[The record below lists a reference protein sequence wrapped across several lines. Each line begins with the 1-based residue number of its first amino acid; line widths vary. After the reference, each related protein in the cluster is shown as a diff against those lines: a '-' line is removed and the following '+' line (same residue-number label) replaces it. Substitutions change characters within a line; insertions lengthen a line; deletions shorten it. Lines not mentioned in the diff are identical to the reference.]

1 MAFAS
6 VSLATPD
13 SRHSSAS
20 HLQRRSVPDRSTY
33 NSGDPHFSRRTENT
47 SAEHQLSKII
57 TAQSSMGI
65 DQQIVDKKM
74 EEAEQALRDLH
85 SQGYDFNQIVKA
97 GLHPGVLRK
106 LYSKIEAPVRAPL
119 NVVQRKIVKPGSMHV
134 ATESAPGVA
143 SRLTASPQK
152 DTNGDV
158 FDIDTFPHVSTEEVK
173 INGRPT
179 IVPAKHEGK
188 SMQNQASLVTSSK
201 SCGVN
206 PVDKASSIKAS
217 ETKILDR
224 KDYIARMLAAKTG
237 KSAASASVPVSSKP
251 STNKVSG
258 VSAQLRS
265 SVNSVAIT
273 PGMIQQAPREVL
285 DTTSEIRKDNSDAE
299 AKRKAQTDLARQK
312 IEALK
317 LRDAFPQQAQS
328 GASNDLVSQSP
339 AKGVPDIPTEGPA
352 PTRQP
357 LPSRQSSYFSPASQ
371 KPSFSIPGLFMTS
384 AALQP
389 ANTSQPPVNEG
400 FAVSSQKVHYAT
412 SGSAQEGPHSHATV
426 PAQSLTGEKT
436 SSVPEIALGTNSPP
450 PAIIPTT
457 EPSNRKRQKASDF
470 IDSPASR
477 VKRPLGQQED
487 TSVIIDISDDEFSHN
502 NSEDEFSGTEHIADR
517 RGSLTSRSRV
527 TALGNG
533 KENSIKSLP
542 PLIDFPQSKKPVM
555 ITPPTAIH
563 TYGQGGDLK
572 GLKSKE
578 MEIEAINRKIAEL
591 EQRIAIKAK
600 QTISRNHSPG
610 TNSGT
615 SSHVTVSPPPGEA
628 SKHMNGALN
637 MPLSVSGSQNGKHTH
652 VEYRE
657 PFTALTKTNK
667 AATAEQ
673 SKVEQQLDEV
683 ERAKVRFERSS
694 SAEISL
700 ASAADHLPLHEE
712 ELQIMRNKERSQ
724 VREGEQRFKE
734 EEQRLKEIQSQQPC
748 GEEAQTFQQQEA
760 GPFLQE
766 QEQRLAQEPRHESL
780 QEQGPKRS
788 LEDLRQARKFEIE
801 SGLPLLDAEVEKTR
815 RRLDSLRQ
823 EIADLESQLQ
833 KGIEGRQDLIK
844 ELNDLSR
851 ARETLSKPVDLD
863 SCDVSNVRKPSN
875 SNEEIPGKCPC
886 RIWPLMCS
894 KQHRLIGMS
903 LISCDERFSVS

>member
-1 MAFAS
+1 MFSAS

-13 SRHSSAS
+13 PQHSSAS

-47 SAEHQLSKII
+47 LAEHQLSKII
-57 TAQSSMGI
+57 TAQSSTGI
-65 DQQIVDKKM
+65 NQQIVDKKM

-97 GLHPGVLRK
+97 GLHPGILRK
-106 LYSKIEAPVRAPL
+106 LYSRIEAPVIAPL
-119 NVVQRKIVKPGSMHV
+119 SVVQRKIVKPGVMHE
-134 ATESAPGVA
+134 ATESAPVVA
-143 SRLTASPQK
+143 SRHTTSPQK

-158 FDIDTFPHVSTEEVK
+158 FDNDTFSHVLTEEVK
-173 INGRPT
+173 TRGRPT
-179 IVPAKHEGK
+179 IVPAKHERK

-201 SCGVN
+201 SCDVN
-206 PVDKASSIKAS
+206 PVGKTSGIKGG
-217 ETKILDR
+217 EPKILDR

-237 KSAASASVPVSSKP
+237 KSAVSASIPVSSKP
-251 STNKVSG
+251 STNKDSG
-258 VSAQLRS
+258 VSAPLRS
-265 SVNSVAIT
+265 SVDSVAII
-273 PGMIQQAPREVL
+273 PGVIQQAPSEVV
-285 DTTSEIRKDNSDAE
+285 DTASEIRKDNPDAE

-328 GASNDLVSQSP
+328 GASNDLLSQSP
-339 AKGVPDIPTEGPA
+339 AKGVPNTFPERPA
-352 PTRQP
+352 PTRQS

-389 ANTSQPPVNEG
+389 ANPSQPPVSEG
-400 FAVSSQKVHYAT
+400 FAVSSQKVHCAT
-412 SGSAQEGPHSHATV
+412 PGSSQEGPHSHATIS
-426 PAQSLTGEKT
+426 AQSSTGEKT
-436 SSVPEIALGTNSPP
+436 SSAPEIALGTISPP
-450 PAIIPTT
+450 PAIIPIT

-487 TSVIIDISDDEFSHN
+487 TSVIIDISDDECSHN
-502 NSEDEFSGTEHIADR
+502 ISEDESSDTEYITDR
-517 RGSLTSRSRV
+517 RGSLTSKSRV

-555 ITPPTAIH
+555 ITPPAAIH

-610 TNSGT
+610 TSPGT

-628 SKHMNGALN
+628 SKRMNGALN
-637 MPLSVSGSQNGKHTH
+637 MPLSVSVSQNGKLTH

-657 PFTALTKTNK
+657 PFTALTKTNET
-667 AATAEQ
+667 ATAEQ
-673 SKVEQQLDEV
+673 SKAEQKLEEVEQ
-683 ERAKVRFERSS
+683 AKVRSERSS
-694 SAEISL
+694 SANISL
-700 ASAADHLPLHEE
+700 ASAAYQSPLHEE
-712 ELQIMRNKERSQ
+712 ELQAMRAEERSQ
-724 VREGEQRFKE
+724 IQESEQRSKEEKQKPGQDE

-748 GEEAQTFQQQEA
+748 GEEAQTFGQQEA

-766 QEQRLAQEPRHESL
+766 QEQRLAQEPRHEPL
-780 QEQGPKRS
+780 QEQRRKRS

-801 SGLPLLDAEVEKTR
+801 SGLPLLDAEVEQTR
-815 RRLDSLRQ
+815 RRLESLRQ

-833 KGIEGRQDLIK
+833 KGIEGRQGLIK

-851 ARETLSKPVDLD
+851 AREALSKPPDLD
-863 SCDVSNVRKPSN
+863 SCDVSKVPKQSN
-875 SNEEIPGKCPC
+875 SNEEISGKWPC
-886 RIWPLMCS
+886 RTWLLTCS
-894 KQHRLIGMS
+894 K
-903 LISCDERFSVS
+903 